1 MSLPVSPKLSKLE
14 KLGYSLGDGSA
25 NFVFQVLLWYQQPFF
40 LEVFGLGPTVL
51 FWLLLGGRFFD
62 AITDP
67 LMGIIADRTKTRWG
81 KFRPWIL
88 WSAVPFAGVFWLTFT
103 KPDLGPEGLLAY
115 AVIGYLLLMVVYTMN
130 NVPYAA
136 LAGVVSA
143 DPDERTSIQQW
154 RFFAA
159 MSAAFVVQTF
169 TIPWVAKFGKGD
181 DAKGWS
187 ITIGIF
193 AALSILFFL
202 ITFLSTRERVS
213 ASAPSRVGDDI
224 KDIRGNRPWIVLF
237 FVTLF
242 IFITLSFR
250 GGPIYFLMK
259 EYMDREGMLAFVS
272 ALGLVAPAQGELSAV
287 HRLLDTVGL
296 LVLPDRS
303 NAVAVGIGM
312 FGMAG
317 NIVTLAGVIASKRLV
332 HRFGKKRMFVGC
344 LVGTTLVTASIF
356 VVQPDDIWLLF
367 ALSMLWPATY
377 GPTIPV
383 LWVMIADSADYSEW
397 KNDRRATG
405 FVFAGIV
412 FALKAGLALGGA
424 FSAQIMA
431 WHGFEAGVGSEQR
444 NFAIKLAG
452 TLYSAVPLAIAT
464 CFVSFYPI
472 GGAMEVRMANELS
485 ARRKALESE
494 GSPST

>member
-1 MSLPVSPKLSKLE
+1 MSSPDAPKLTKRE
-14 KLGYSLGDGSA
+14 KFGYSLGDGSA

-40 LEVFGLGPTVL
+40 LEVFGIGPTAL

-67 LMGIIADRTKTRWG
+67 LMGIVSDRTKTRWG
-81 KFRPWIL
+81 QFRPWIL
-88 WSAVPFAGVFWLTFT
+88 WSAIPFAGVFWLTFS

-115 AVIGYLLLMVVYTMN
+115 AAICYLLLMSVYTMN

-136 LAGVVSA
+136 LAGVMSS

-169 TIPWVAKFGKGD
+169 TIPWVAKFGEGD

-193 AALSILFFL
+193 ATVSIVFFVV
-202 ITFLSTRERVS
+202 TFLSTRERVPPTKPAKIS
-213 ASAPSRVGDDI
+213 DDI
-224 KDIRGNRPWIVLF
+224 NDIKGNRPWIILF
-237 FVTLF
+237 FFTLF

-250 GGPIYFLMK
+250 GGPMYYLMK
-259 EYMDREGMLAFVS
+259 EYMNSEGMLSFVS
-272 ALGLVAPAQGELSAV
+272 AFGFVAPVSGELSLM
-287 HRLLDTVGL
+287 HKFLDVIGL
-296 LVLPDRS
+296 LVQPDRS
-303 NAVAVGIGM
+303 NAVAVGIGV
-312 FGMAG
+312 FGMMG
-317 NIVTLAGVIASKRLV
+317 NIVTLVGVIMSKRLI
-332 HRFGKKRMFVGC
+332 HAFGKKNMFMGC
-344 LVGTTLVTASIF
+344 LTGTALVTASIF
-356 VVQPDDIWLLF
+356 IVQPDDIWLLF
-367 ALSMLWPATY
+367 GLSMLWPATY

-383 LWVMIADSADYSEW
+383 LWVMIADTADYSEW

-431 WHGFEAGVGSEQR
+431 WHGFEAGIGSDER

-452 TLYSAVPLAIAT
+452 TLYSAIPLAIA
-464 CFVSFYPI
+464 VAILSIYPI
-472 GGAMEVRMANELS
+472 TRELNHKIGEELA
-485 ARRKALESE
+485 ARRKVCAAE
-494 GSPST
+494 

>member
-1 MSLPVSPKLSKLE
+1 MSSPHSQKLTKRE
-14 KLGYSLGDGSA
+14 KFGYSLGDGSA

-88 WSAVPFAGVFWLTFT
+88 WSAFPFAGVFWLTFT
-103 KPDLGPEGLLAY
+103 KPDLGPSGLLAY
-115 AVIGYLLLMVVYTMN
+115 AVICYLLLMAVYTMN

-169 TIPWVAKFGKGD
+169 TVPWVAKFGQGD

-187 ITIGIF
+187 VTIGIF
-193 AALSILFFL
+193 AAVSIVFFV
-202 ITFLSTRERVS
+202 ITFLSTRERVRPS
-213 ASAPSRVGDDI
+213 KPSRVRDDI
-224 KDIRGNRPWIVLF
+224 SDIKGNRPWVILF

-259 EYMDREGMLAFVS
+259 EYMNSDGMLAFTN
-272 ALGLVAPAQGELSAV
+272 AFGLVAPAAGELSYF
-287 HRLLDTVGL
+287 HKILDTIGL
-296 LVLPDRS
+296 LVQPDRS

-312 FGMAG
+312 FGMTG
-317 NIVTLAGVIASKRLV
+317 NIVTLIGVILSKPLI
-332 HRFGKKRMFVGC
+332 HAFGKKNMFIGC
-344 LVGTTLVTASIF
+344 LTGTSIVTASIF
-356 VVQPDDIWLLF
+356 LVQPDDIWLLF
-367 ALSMLWPATY
+367 WLSMLWPATY

-383 LWVMIADSADYSEW
+383 LWVMIADTADYSEW
-397 KNDRRATG
+397 KNERRATG

-431 WHGFEAGVGSEQR
+431 WHGFEAGIGTEER
-444 NFAIKLAG
+444 NFAIKITG
-452 TLYSAVPLAIAT
+452 TLYSAIPFAIAVGFL
-464 CFVSFYPI
+464 CFYPI
-472 GGAMEVRMANELS
+472 GRKLNEEMLR
-485 ARRKALESE
+485 ALAERRKQLKTE
-494 GSPST
+494 

>member
-1 MSLPVSPKLSKLE
+1 MSFPHTPRLSKRE
-14 KLGYSLGDGSA
+14 KFGYSLGDGSA
-25 NFVFQVLLWYQQPFF
+25 NFVFQVLLYYQQPFF

-81 KFRPWIL
+81 QFRPWIL

-103 KPDLGPEGLLAY
+103 KPDLGPGGLLAY
-115 AVIGYLLLMVVYTMN
+115 AAICYLLLMAVYTMN

-136 LAGVVSA
+136 LAGVMSS

-169 TIPWVAKFGKGD
+169 TVPWVAKFGQGD
-181 DAKGWS
+181 EAKGWS

-193 AALSILFFL
+193 AALSIVFFL
-202 ITFLSTRERVS
+202 VTFLTTRERVKRTK
-213 ASAPSRVGDDI
+213 PSKIKDDFR
-224 KDIRGNRPWIVLF
+224 DIRGNRPWVVLF

-250 GGPIYFLMK
+250 GGPMYFFMK
-259 EYMDREGMLAFVS
+259 EYMGSDSIFSFASAF
-272 ALGLVAPAQGELSAV
+272 GFVAPVSGELSGF
-287 HRLLDTVGL
+287 HRFLDIIGL
-296 LVLPDRS
+296 LVQPDRS
-303 NAVAVGIGM
+303 NVAAVGIGM
-312 FGMAG
+312 FGMGG
-317 NIVTLAGVIASKRLV
+317 NIVTLVGVILSKRLI
-332 HRFGKKRMFVGC
+332 HAFGKKNMFIGC
-344 LVGTTLVTASIF
+344 LTGTAIVTASIF
-356 VVQPDDIWLLF
+356 IVKPDDIWLFF

-383 LWVMIADSADYSEW
+383 LWVMIADTADYSEW

-424 FSAQIMA
+424 FSAQVMA
-431 WHGFEAGVGSEQR
+431 WHGFEAGIGTAER
-444 NFAIKLAG
+444 NSAIKLAG
-452 TLYSAVPLAIAT
+452 TLYSAIPFAIAVGFL
-464 CFVSFYPI
+464 CIYPI
-472 GGAMEVRMANELS
+472 GRKLNEEMLRELAERRI
-485 ARRKALESE
+485 ARAGE
-494 GSPST
+494 